1 MKYYKFLSDN
11 LSSYQNPDF
20 YYPSPIFKN
29 GKWIPSKWI
38 EEKDFEKSDR
48 SCGKGLHL
56 MKILN
61 PIYTQYKGNC
71 YEAEGSNLLGEDEF
85 KARFQKIRL
94 IKPVSRDEIFKH
106 YADLRNA
113 DLSNADLSYVNLR
126 NANLSNVNL
135 SYADLR
141 NADLSNADLSYVN
154 LRNANLSNVN
164 LSYADLSNADL
175 SNVNLSYAN
184 LSYAENIN
192 ESFNLN
198 SVYWNKFTVIDKEFK
213 KLLNKERFL
222 R

>member
-11 LSSYQNPDF
+11 LSSYQDPNF
-20 YYPSPIFKN
+20 YYPSPTFKN

-38 EEKDFEKSDR
+38 EEKDFEKSNK

-94 IKPVSRDEIFKH
+94 IKPLSRDEIFKPYANLRSADLRSADLSSADLR
-106 YADLRNA
+106 YADLRSA
-113 DLSNADLSYVNLR
+113 NLKY
-126 NANLSNVNL
+126 ANLSN
-135 SYADLR
+135 A
-141 NADLSNADLSYVN
+141 N
-154 LRNANLSNVN
+154 LR
-164 LSYADLSNADL
+164 YADLSSADL
-175 SNVNLSYAN
+175 RSAI
-184 LSYAENIN
+184 NIN

-198 SVYWNKFTVIDKEFK
+198 SVYWDKFTIIDKEFK

-222 R
+222 K